1 MASRGQSETTKLK
14 QNMEEQLDRLMA
26 QLSDLEEARE
36 DMDDDEYEET
46 KQDTIEQLQDFK
58 ESLTK
63 MMAGNMTLVDE
74 LNGMQI
80 AIQAAIS
87 QAFKTPEVIR
97 LFAKKQPGQLR
108 QRLAEVERDGKVGK
122 LSHDSYTQQKVEILT
137 ALRKLGEKLTPAES
151 EFLASNSS
159 QALNEFEKVTG
170 NIGPSE
176 KLLQVAS
183 SQVQQASK

>member
-1 MASRGQSETTKLK
+1 MASRGRSETTKLK
-14 QNMEEQLDRLMA
+14 QNMEEQLDRLVA

-36 DMDDDEYEET
+36 DMDEDEYEET
-46 KQDTIEQLQDFK
+46 KQDTLEQLQDFK

-97 LFAKKQPGQLR
+97 MFAKKQPGQLR
-108 QRLAEVERDGKVGK
+108 QRLAEVERDGKVQK
-122 LSHDSYTQQKVEILT
+122 LSQDSYTQQKVEILS
-137 ALRKLGEKLTPAES
+137 ALRKLGEKLTPPEV
-151 EFLASNSS
+151 EFLATNSS
-159 QALNEFEKVTG
+159 QALSDFEKVTG
-170 NIGPSE
+170 NIGSGD
-176 KLLQVAS
+176 KLLEVAG
-183 SQVQQASK
+183 SQVQQASQ